1 MLNLK
6 LIYKIIGSLLFLEA
20 GFLLI
25 CLGIS
30 IFYMEDD
37 ILAFLLS
44 FIVMIAGGIIFRYA
58 GRNAANNLGR
68 RDAYLLECQF
78 LVGEAVVDVLKE
90 VLVYQCAVAQ
100 LAQLLVLFDVVVKP

>member
-20 GFLLI
+20 AFLLI

-30 IFYMEDD
+30 IFYKEDD

-58 GRNAANNLGR
+58 GRNAANAPLCF
-68 RDAYLLECQF
+68 E
-78 LVGEAVVDVLKE
+78 
-90 VLVYQCAVAQ
+90 
-100 LAQLLVLFDVVVKP
+100 